1 MERTLW
7 ITGIGGQGVQLCAKT
22 LATAA
27 IADGLE
33 VAMFGS
39 YGGEMRGGPTN
50 ATVALGDRPLT
61 SPPTVGRAWGVLA
74 MHHDGWG
81 ALATRVIAGGV
92 VAIDTTVFRGDV
104 DDTDVTVLPV
114 PASAMAQDLGSS
126 QAGAMVALGAL
137 ARATGLVS
145 LDSLVAATEKVLPSY
160 RARFAE
166 ANATAVRAGFDS
178 VPDVLVPAWPT
189 SAMAGTS

>member
-1 MERTLW
+1 VERVLW
-7 ITGIGGQGVQLCAKT
+7 ITGIGGQGVQLGAKT

-33 VAMFGS
+33 AAMFGS

-50 ATVALGDRPLT
+50 ATVVLGDRPLT

-81 ALATRVIAGGV
+81 ALAAKVSADGV
-92 VAIDTTVFRGDV
+92 VAIDTTVFRGEV
-104 DDTDVTVLPV
+104 DDSHVTVLRV

-145 LDSLVAATEKVLPSY
+145 LDSLVAATGKVLPSY
-160 RARFAE
+160 RSNFAE
-166 ANATAVRAGFDS
+166 ANAIAVRAGFES
-178 VPDVLVPAWPT
+178 VPDLLVPAWT
-189 SAMAGTS
+189 ATAMAASS